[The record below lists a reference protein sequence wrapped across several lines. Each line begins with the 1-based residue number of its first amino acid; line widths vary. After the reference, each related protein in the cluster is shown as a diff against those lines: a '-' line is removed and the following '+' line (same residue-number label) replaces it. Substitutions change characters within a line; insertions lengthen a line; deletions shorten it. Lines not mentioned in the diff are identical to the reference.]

1 MKLFYF
7 LFVVIMAVLGIQS
20 ANAQCIANGYT
31 CRSDGSLGYCCSG
44 FCYQEVGWT
53 NGYCR

>member
-1 MKLFYF
+1 
-7 LFVVIMAVLGIQS
+7 MAVLGIQS